1 MQVIPSNAQAQASRG
16 DSLSLVTQVPVEFLV
31 GFDQSSAD
39 GSISASWYTSVL
51 AFTRGW
57 LPSAGVGAAGCL

>member
-1 MQVIPSNAQAQASRG
+1 MQVIPSNAQAQALRG

-31 GFDQSSAD
+31 GFDQSSAG
-39 GSISASWYTSVL
+39 GSISASWNTSVL
-51 AFTRGW
+51 AFSRGW